1 VAVDQELVDAAIGLV
16 EARFEGEEW
25 AGAAALRVDDGSVLT
40 SVAPSAINPAVTL
53 CHETGALCEAYKLGR
68 RVVASVCV
76 TRSDQNGAFWILAPC
91 GVCQERLAAYGPAVA
106 VAIPDAAHPERW
118 RSVRL
123 DEVQPHWW
131 QKVFGDEVRALG
143 W

>member
-1 VAVDQELVDAAIGLV
+1 MAVDQELVDAAIRLV
-16 EARFEGEEW
+16 EARFPGEAW
-25 AGAAALRVDDGSVLT
+25 AGAAALRVEDGSVLT
-40 SVAPSAINPAVTL
+40 SVAPRAINPAVAL

-68 RVVASVCV
+68 RVLATVCV
-76 TRSDQNGAFWILAPC
+76 TRSDRDGAFWILAPC
-91 GVCQERLAAYGPAVA
+91 GVCQERLSVYGPAVA
-106 VAIPDAAHPERW
+106 VAIPDPTRPERW

-131 QKVFGDEVRALG
+131 QKVFPEEIGALG